1 MAEVKWIRINTD
13 MFDNAKIKYLRTLP
27 EGNNII
33 LIWVM
38 LLAKAGKCNSNGYI
52 FLTENIPYTPEILA
66 AEFDFEISTI
76 HLALGALSKLNMIL
90 QSEETLFITGWEEHQ
105 NVEGLEKIREQTR
118 RRVAKC
124 REKQKFLPSNATCNV
139 TVTES
144 NATERDIERDIDIE
158 EEREEDNNTIS
169 KDIVSSTFVQR
180 LLDKWNSLNLTSR
193 LTKIT
198 SGTKRHKM
206 LKARIKQYGEEEIL
220 KAIDEIP
227 KSKFLMGRVKDFEIT
242 FDWFICPN
250 NFLKVLE
257 GNYADKEGNYGNNNG
272 SNTENN
278 ADYQGVKRQADI
290 HAPGPTAEELRRAE
304 EEGIFD

>member
-1 MAEVKWIRINTD
+1 MADVKWIRINTD
-13 MFDNAKIKYLRTLP
+13 MFDNSKIKYLRTLP

-66 AEFDFEISTI
+66 AEFDFEISI
-76 HLALGALSKLNMIL
+76 INLALGALSRLNMIL

-144 NATERDIERDIDIE
+144 NATDKERE
-158 EEREEDNNTIS
+158 EEREREEDKNNIKKEKRKNEFDLLIESYTDDLQLRNTIYEFIKMRKAIRS
-169 KDIVSSTFVQR
+169 PMTSNALK
-180 LLDKWNSLNLTSR
+180 LMLGKLDKLSLNDDSPNIR
-193 LTKIT
+193 IA
-198 SGTKRHKM
+198 M
-206 LKARIKQYGEEEIL
+206 LEQSIMNSWKGIFELKTDTGYKKTNGYYSQSSSIDNLKEFWEEENHS
-220 KAIDEIP
+220 D
-227 KSKFLMGRVKDFEIT
+227 
-242 FDWFICPN
+242 
-250 NFLKVLE
+250 
-257 GNYADKEGNYGNNNG
+257 
-272 SNTENN
+272 
-278 ADYQGVKRQADI
+278 
-290 HAPGPTAEELRRAE
+290 
-304 EEGIFD
+304 

>member
-144 NATERDIERDIDIE
+144 NATDKERE
-158 EEREEDNNTIS
+158 EEREREEDKNIKKEKKKSEFDLLIESYTDDLQLRNTIYEFIKMRKAIKAPMTSNALNLMLKKLDRLSLNDDSPDIRIAILEQSIMNSWKGIFELKGGVSHGHNTSSAGES
-169 KDIVSSTFVQR
+169 K
-180 LLDKWNSLNLTSR
+180 KWNYSIPGCELTD
-193 LTKIT
+193 
-198 SGTKRHKM
+198 
-206 LKARIKQYGEEEIL
+206 EE
-220 KAIDEIP
+220 
-227 KSKFLMGRVKDFEIT
+227 R
-242 FDWFICPN
+242 
-250 NFLKVLE
+250 
-257 GNYADKEGNYGNNNG
+257 
-272 SNTENN
+272 
-278 ADYQGVKRQADI
+278 
-290 HAPGPTAEELRRAE
+290 RRAE
-304 EEGIFD
+304 EELL

>member
-144 NATERDIERDIDIE
+144 NATDKEREEER
-158 EEREEDNNTIS
+158 EREEDNNIKKEKKKSEFDVIIQNYTDNEEFQRVIYE
-169 KDIVSSTFVQR
+169 FVKMR
-180 LLDKWNSLNLTSR
+180 KAIKAPMTSNALKLMLKKLDKLETDVYLKVDILEQSIMNSWKGIFPLKKEDAGYKKFNGYNNQSSSIDNLKS
-193 LTKIT
+193 LW
-198 SGTKRHKM
+198 
-206 LKARIKQYGEEEIL
+206 EEENN
-220 KAIDEIP
+220 ID
-227 KSKFLMGRVKDFEIT
+227 
-242 FDWFICPN
+242 
-250 NFLKVLE
+250 
-257 GNYADKEGNYGNNNG
+257 
-272 SNTENN
+272 
-278 ADYQGVKRQADI
+278 
-290 HAPGPTAEELRRAE
+290 
-304 EEGIFD
+304 

>member
-1 MAEVKWIRINTD
+1 MADVKWIRINTD
-13 MFDNAKIKYLRTLP
+13 MFDNSKIKYLRTLP

-66 AEFDFEISTI
+66 AEFDFEISI
-76 HLALGALSKLNMIL
+76 INLALGALSRLNMIL

-144 NATERDIERDIDIE
+144 NATDKERE
-158 EEREEDNNTIS
+158 EEREREEDKNNIKKEKRKTEFDLLIESYTDDLQLRNTIYEFIKMRKAIRS
-169 KDIVSSTFVQR
+169 PMTSNALK
-180 LLDKWNSLNLTSR
+180 LMLGKLDKLSLNDDSPNIR
-193 LTKIT
+193 IA
-198 SGTKRHKM
+198 M
-206 LKARIKQYGEEEIL
+206 LEQSIMNSWKGIFELKTDTGYKKTNGYYSQSSSIDNLKEFWEEENHS
-220 KAIDEIP
+220 D
-227 KSKFLMGRVKDFEIT
+227 
-242 FDWFICPN
+242 
-250 NFLKVLE
+250 
-257 GNYADKEGNYGNNNG
+257 
-272 SNTENN
+272 
-278 ADYQGVKRQADI
+278 
-290 HAPGPTAEELRRAE
+290 
-304 EEGIFD
+304 

>member
-52 FLTENIPYTPEILA
+52 FLTEKIPYTPEMLA

-76 HLALGALSKLNMIL
+76 NLALGALSRLNMIL

-118 RRVAKC
+118 KRVAKC
-124 REKQKFLPSNATCNV
+124 REKQKLIPSNVTSNV

-144 NATERDIERDIDIE
+144 NATDIERDIDIDIE
-158 EEREEDNNTIS
+158 EEIDIERDNSIS
-169 KDIVSSTFVQR
+169 KDILVPKNLVPIQ
-180 LLDKWNSLNLTSR
+180 DAWNSLGLSKINSIKGNRLNL
-193 LTKIT
+193 
-198 SGTKRHKM
+198 
-206 LKARIKQYGEEEIL
+206 LKARIKEYGFETVLQAIEKVRESNFL
-220 KAIDEIP
+220 KGQNRNGWTI
-227 KSKFLMGRVKDFEIT
+227 V
-242 FDWFICPN
+242 FDWFIKPN
-250 NFLKVLE
+250 NFPKVLE
-257 GNYADKEGNYGNNNG
+257 GNYDNN
-272 SNTENN
+272 SNSKGQSTSSSSLDNL
-278 ADYQGVKRQADI
+278 KSMW
-290 HAPGPTAEELRRAE
+290 E
-304 EEGIFD
+304 EE

>member
-1 MAEVKWIRINTD
+1 MADVKWIRINTD
-13 MFDNAKIKYLRTLP
+13 MFDNSKIKYLRTLP

-66 AEFDFEISTI
+66 AEFDFEISI
-76 HLALGALSKLNMIL
+76 INLALRALSRLNMIL

-124 REKQKFLPSNATCNV
+124 REKQKFLPSNVTCNV

-144 NATERDIERDIDIE
+144 NATDKEREEERDIDIE
-158 EEREEDNNTIS
+158 EDKNSNTIS
-169 KDIVSSTFVQR
+169 KDIVGSTFVQR
-180 LLDKWNSLNLTSR
+180 LLEKWNSLNLTSR

-198 SGTKRHKM
+198 PNTKRHKM

-257 GNYADKEGNYGNNNG
+257 GNYADKEDNYGNNNN
-272 SNTENN
+272 SNTNN
-278 ADYQGVKRQADI
+278 IAVY
-290 HAPGPTAEELRRAE
+290 T
-304 EEGIFD
+304 